1 MTTTRGTTTPT
12 VAHSTG
18 QITPETAGPDLDP
31 ARVEALAGKVL
42 QIIADA
48 STALSL
54 SIGHRTGLFDGL
66 AGLPPSTSQE
76 VADATGLQERY
87 VREWLAAMLVGGI
100 VQHDPATTTWWLPPE
115 HAAVLTRHAGKDN
128 LAKLAQ
134 LIGLMAGVEQ
144 QIVTCFREGGG
155 VPYSAYTEFH
165 ALMAED
171 SKDVAEA
178 LLVGEVV
185 PLVDGLP
192 DRLTRGISVADI
204 GCGSGHHLNVL
215 ASTYPA
221 SSFVGYDF
229 SDEAIASARS
239 TAESRG
245 LTNVRFE
252 VRDVTDLSGTGP
264 FDLVTAFDAIHDQAH
279 PGDVLA
285 GIASSLT
292 SDGVFLMCD
301 IRASSNPHENV
312 GVPGAGFLYGI
323 SLMHCMTVSLSQEG
337 GTGLGAAWGEQTAV
351 RMLHEAGFARVDVT
365 CLDGD
370 FINNYYLARRT

>member
-1 MTTTRGTTTPT
+1 MTTTQNTLRTAEQTSGQTSAET
-12 VAHSTG
+12 VS
-18 QITPETAGPDLDP
+18 PDLDA
-31 ARVEALAGKVL
+31 ARVEEFAGKVL

-48 STALSL
+48 STALTL

-66 AGLPPSTSQE
+66 ACLPAATSRE

-100 VQHDPATTTWWLPPE
+100 VEHDPGTGTWSLPPE
-115 HAAVLTRHAGKDN
+115 HAAVLTRQAGKDN

-134 LIGLMAGVEQ
+134 LIGLMADVEKQ
-144 QIVTCFREGGG
+144 VVACFRDGGG

-171 SKDVAEA
+171 SKDMAEA
-178 LLVGEVV
+178 LLVDDIV
-185 PLVDGLP
+185 PLVEGLS
-192 DRLTRGISVADI
+192 DRLSQGISVADI

-215 ASTYPA
+215 ASAYPA

-229 SDEAIASARS
+229 SEDAVATAHSS
-239 TAESRG
+239 AESRG

-252 VRDVTDLSGTGP
+252 VRDVADLSATGP

-279 PGDVLA
+279 PDAVLA
-285 GIASSLT
+285 GIAASMAP
-292 SDGVFLMCD
+292 DGVFLMCD
-301 IRASSNPHENV
+301 IRASSHAHENV
-312 GVPGAGFLYGI
+312 GAPGAGFLYGI

-337 GTGLGAAWGEQTAV
+337 GAGLGAAWGEQTAV
-351 RMLHEAGFARVDVT
+351 TMLREAGFAQVDVKV
-365 CLDGD
+365 LPGD
-370 FINNYYLARRT
+370 FINNYYIARRM